1 MYVVCGSSSRC
12 GQRLSSQ
19 DSPQLS
25 SSSAFVYL
33 LWLCLAVW
41 HLFPLGLLGSI
52 GLGLLCQGGN
62 LFLGLHG
69 RGTRGQRSSRPEHL
83 ETDDA
88 KTADATTTRL
98 REGQMETTVRQNPS
112 ARAAWVPEREL
123 CTTQTE
129 SDISLP
135 QAADAKCRH
144 GTRPG
149 SCPHYIRW
157 RRRPA
162 LSEIDRTN
170 NGASQQPDVS
180 KSKCGTGTETTGLL
194 LSSLQNKASTFRKTW
209 HTGIRA
215 SDTADPTEVQPVT
228 RPRLIRPPSPSHSP
242 LCQADQNTPLTPALL
257 YQPQSIL
264 PAFLVPDLHINYA
277 STFDLDSTLGYSA
290 EGPAKAK

>member
-1 MYVVCGSSSRC
+1 MAEARAA
-12 GQRLSSQ
+12 
-19 DSPQLS
+19 
-25 SSSAFVYL
+25 SAPD
-33 LWLCLAVW
+33 A
-41 HLFPLGLLGSI
+41 
-52 GLGLLCQGGN
+52 QN
-62 LFLGLHG
+62 
-69 RGTRGQRSSRPEHL
+69 TM

-88 KTADATTTRL
+88 KMADATTTRL
-98 REGQMETTVRQNPS
+98 REGQVETTVRQNPS

-129 SDISLP
+129 PDIGLP

-170 NGASQQPDVS
+170 DGASQQPDVS
-180 KSKCGTGTETTGLL
+180 KCGIGTETTGLL
-194 LSSLQNKASTFRKTW
+194 LSSLQNKASTFGKTW

-215 SDTADPTEVQPVT
+215 SDTPDTTEVQPVT
-228 RPRLIRPPSPSHSP
+228 RPRLIRPPSPSRSP
-242 LCQADQNTPLTPALL
+242 LCQADENTPLTPACL

-264 PAFLVPDLHINYA
+264 PAFLVPNLHINYA
-277 STFDLDSTLGYSA
+277 LTFDPRLHPGLLRRRSTQGEIVTYNINGAKKQKPKVTAYSA
-290 EGPAKAK
+290 CWRKPAMNK